1 MDYQRSLRGVR
12 MRFFYRVFLFIIVFL
27 LLLPMQSLAW
37 EKQDLSRDSTYGDLT
52 DLLLSIDSIHTH
64 CVNDTFDISGTTSL
78 PAGTKLRVT
87 VTRGSYNPG
96 IPPQRNPW
104 YDALKKET
112 RVVADPQRGN
122 VWVYT
127 LNTTGSY
134 PDEYILTIEP
144 YVGNDVNATAIF
156 NLQEICNASENTA
169 DTTKITPAPVNSTQK
184 QTTGFPTQKTADIPF
199 IVPLIAMGVF
209 GIIRLLTSRKRVKE
223 HNENK

>member
-1 MDYQRSLRGVR
+1 MLYQSSSQGVR
-12 MRFFYRVFLFIIVFL
+12 MRNFFQVILVIIGFL
-27 LLLPMQSLAW
+27 LVMPVHSLAG
-37 EKQDLSRDSTYGDLT
+37 EKQDLSRDSPYGNLT
-52 DLLLSIDSIHTH
+52 DAVLSIDSIHTH
-64 CVNDTFDISGTTSL
+64 CVNDTFNISGTTSL

-104 YDALKKET
+104 YDELKKET
-112 RVVADPQRGN
+112 RVVADSQRGN

-134 PDEYILTIEP
+134 PDEYLLTIEP
-144 YVGNDVNATAIF
+144 YAGEDVNATAFF

-184 QTTGFPTQKTADIPF
+184 QTTGLPTQKTADIPF
-199 IVPLIAMGVF
+199 FVPLNAMAGF
-209 GIIRLLTSRKRVKE
+209 GIIRILTSRKRVKK